1 VTSVSSLP
9 VPFICF
15 QNGNT
20 PLDNAAYNGHVDAMR
35 YLVGRGAK
43 CDEKADVSCCMHP
56 CNVCALTCR
65 RGVGVTSV
73 SSLHVPCICF
83 QDGRTP
89 FHFAALKGHVVV
101 MKYLVE
107 LGAKYDEKNDVSCC
121 THPCIVR
128 VLTCRCV
135 SSISSLPVLHLFS
148 GWPHSFA
155 CCCFEGTCGCHE
167 ISGRAWCQV

>member
-73 SSLHVPCICF
+73 SSLH
-83 QDGRTP
+83 
-89 FHFAALKGHVVV
+89 
-101 MKYLVE
+101 
-107 LGAKYDEKNDVSCC
+107 
-121 THPCIVR
+121 
-128 VLTCRCV
+128 
-135 SSISSLPVLHLFS
+135 LFS

-155 CCCFEGTCGCHE
+155 CCCFEGTCRCHE